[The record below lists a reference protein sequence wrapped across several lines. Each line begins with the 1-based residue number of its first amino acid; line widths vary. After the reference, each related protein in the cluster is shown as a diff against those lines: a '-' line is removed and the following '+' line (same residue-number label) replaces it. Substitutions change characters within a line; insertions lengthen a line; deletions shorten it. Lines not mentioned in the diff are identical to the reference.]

1 MKRTYLFI
9 CSFLMSFSF
18 AWAQNCTQPMA
29 NFQFQQQKNNINS
42 QFNESQRLMAGK
54 QLLDRNC
61 LTASQ
66 VKELCELMG
75 NDFNKLDFA
84 KSAYPRTTDQA
95 NFYEVYNGFSQFSTV
110 FMLHDFVLEQRGGNI
125 NGGGGNNTLPPTS
138 ITFPNLNYPS
148 SLGYNGA
155 RRCDF
160 ALAENA
166 FMPLAQDVRAQFDEN
181 AKVNRLDQIISQQCM
196 TTSQIM
202 RFATLLSDD
211 NNRLSFLKK
220 AHLRVFDLANYNQAV
235 QVLQFQQNQNSF
247 MTFIGGG
254 NNPNNPI
261 NPPVGNCTVTQADMA
276 DMKQRVQKESFDNS
290 RLNMA
295 KTIARVKKCYTSAQ
309 VKDIAT
315 WFTFSDSKMNIAQF
329 MYDFTT
335 DRENYYTVVDA
346 FTLTS
351 DRDKF
356 MAFVNSKK

>member
-1 MKRTYLFI
+1 MKRLYFTILG
-9 CSFLMSFSF
+9 LMISLSI

-29 NFQFQQQKNNINS
+29 NFQFQQQKNNISN
-42 QFNESQRLMAGK
+42 QFNESQRLQIGK
-54 QLLDRNC
+54 QLLERNC
-61 LTASQ
+61 LMSSQ
-66 VKELCELMG
+66 VRELCELMG

-95 NFYEVYNGFSQFSTV
+95 NFYEVYNSFGQFSTV
-110 FMLHDFVLEQRGGNI
+110 FMLHDFVLEQRGGN
-125 NGGGGNNTLPPTS
+125 NNGGGNNNVLPSTS
-138 ITFPNLNYPS
+138 ITFPNLNYPNHM
-148 SLGYNGA
+148 GYAGA

-166 FMPLAQDVRAQFDEN
+166 FMPLAQDVRAQMDEN
-181 AKVNRLDQIISQQCM
+181 GRVNRLDLIIANQCL

-220 AHLRVFDLANYNQAV
+220 AHLRVFDLANYNQAA
-235 QVLQFQQNQNSF
+235 QVLQFNQNQNNF
-247 MTFIGGG
+247 LTFIGNGTGG
-254 NNPNNPI
+254 TGVVTNP
-261 NPPVGNCTVTQADMA
+261 VCTVTAADMA
-276 DMKQRVQKESFDNS
+276 DMKQRTQRESFDNS

-309 VKDIAT
+309 VKEIVG
-315 WFTFSDSKMNIAQF
+315 WFSFSDSKMDIAKF

-346 FTLTS
+346 FTFGS

-356 MAFVNSKK
+356 MAFVQSKK